1 MQKRGTIMKLK
12 KNIKAAE
19 NIAEDTLVLTPSGLL
34 TFLVEIEE
42 LEGENIYLSETDDG
56 IVVTIGD
63 SSYTLKSPAE
73 SEISIDSEAV
83 DEIDEINEVGYDD
96 IAEDLD
102 ESFENSEEIE
112 GGIIKELVKTL
123 AVGGLVRLTKDAIM
137 KS

>member
-1 MQKRGTIMKLK
+1 MKLK

>member
-1 MQKRGTIMKLK
+1 MKLK

-42 LEGENIYLSETDDG
+42 LKGENIYLSETDDG

-83 DEIDEINEVGYDD
+83 DEIDEINEIGYDD